1 MERSEKMRV
10 LVFASLL
17 LLSGCGYSSAEYW
30 DMVKSGVARSLCNVA
45 AKSSGTA
52 DCQPRDGIRP

>member
-1 MERSEKMRV
+1 MRV

-17 LLSGCGYSSAEYW
+17 ALSGCGYSSAEYW